1 MCFKQE
7 KLFTKLFFIHAKIKE
22 NRKEL
27 INMYNEQIQFLS
39 YNFSLFLIFKE
50 MLNVG
55 FILSVIMRGSYGSSY
70 MFFF

>member
-1 MCFKQE
+1 
-7 KLFTKLFFIHAKIKE
+7 
-22 NRKEL
+22 
-27 INMYNEQIQFLS
+27 MYNKQIQFLS